1 MELLQPNA
9 SPLKVYRQAKR
20 ILKSTSRASNP
31 DWYRPAGQL
40 QLQWHISIGSQSIV
54 SAIHNR
60 QQNQWWEGPQLPQIS
75 FETDDHGD
83 PVAVDENSRKALH
96 EILKKLLS
104 SKEYGCK
111 PKSLGI
117 VLHLADTMRV
127 RDLDPEFGADD
138 DFDSLNELLI
148 TAPEVAL
155 GDDSVKSDDGDWRLF
170 PFLGAGDEDKKSMAV
185 QVSSR
190 YEPIVREFREYG
202 EMRNVPIIAETHS
215 AALEAVAGL
224 PEFVE
229 DDKEF
234 VNVLA
239 LIQFEAFTLLCST
252 GKRGEPTLLRPL
264 FHRSGNHL
272 APSEIADVISN
283 TGALLNLK
291 DPRLFFV
298 STVGTPQSE
307 LTESLSA
314 YLEAN
319 PGAEHACI
327 DATSSPLVENIPA
340 CRMEMAVSVMPP
352 SKSTGKALPLVQLR
366 DEWAVQDFYGQS
378 QAEKLLMP
386 SRGDLQILKFAGL
399 GQKLALV
406 VVLGF
411 AGWTGMDFFTKMRS
425 EAWKLPPTAAQ
436 TMETRLVELKKERRE
451 WEHWANLLAKR
462 SEGWLAMQ
470 ALLDLFPD
478 DGGVILSSAAYRAN
492 ARRPDSDSETIGLEH
507 TWVVSGYANPEVAT
521 QLATLGSRSR
531 VAGLLNQIAEE
542 NHTDYLKVGTPTR
555 DLSVSLQQRQ
565 GSMPPTLEFPTK
577 VARHFRTAFELT
589 ISQSIES
596 DDELALNT
604 EPLE

>member
-202 EMRNVPIIAETHS
+202 EMRNEGV
-215 AALEAVAGL
+215 
-224 PEFVE
+224 
-229 DDKEF
+229 
-234 VNVLA
+234 A
-239 LIQFEAFTLLCST
+239 LIQGNETQHHQTIHAR
-252 GKRGEPTLLRPL
+252 GK
-264 FHRSGNHL
+264 
-272 APSEIADVISN
+272 
-283 TGALLNLK
+283 
-291 DPRLFFV
+291 
-298 STVGTPQSE
+298 
-307 LTESLSA
+307 
-314 YLEAN
+314 
-319 PGAEHACI
+319 
-327 DATSSPLVENIPA
+327 
-340 CRMEMAVSVMPP
+340 
-352 SKSTGKALPLVQLR
+352 
-366 DEWAVQDFYGQS
+366 
-378 QAEKLLMP
+378 
-386 SRGDLQILKFAGL
+386 
-399 GQKLALV
+399 
-406 VVLGF
+406 
-411 AGWTGMDFFTKMRS
+411 
-425 EAWKLPPTAAQ
+425 
-436 TMETRLVELKKERRE
+436 
-451 WEHWANLLAKR
+451 KR
-462 SEGWLAMQ
+462 SQSHL
-470 ALLDLFPD
+470 
-478 DGGVILSSAAYRAN
+478 GGKIRH
-492 ARRPDSDSETIGLEH
+492 RRS
-507 TWVVSGYANPEVAT
+507 
-521 QLATLGSRSR
+521 QQSR
-531 VAGLLNQIAEE
+531 
-542 NHTDYLKVGTPTR
+542 T
-555 DLSVSLQQRQ
+555 
-565 GSMPPTLEFPTK
+565 
-577 VARHFRTAFELT
+577 EL
-589 ISQSIES
+589 
-596 DDELALNT
+596 
-604 EPLE
+604 